1 MGQND
6 SSFALT
12 FDSYDTD
19 TQPMPMGDAPPS
31 LLLFGAYD
39 GAISFLGRLRG
50 TASYG
55 GRCRCG
61 WWYFS
66 E

>member
-12 FDSYDTD
+12 FESYDTD
-19 TQPMPMGDAPPS
+19 THPMPMGDAPPS

-39 GAISFLGRLRG
+39 GAISFLG
-50 TASYG
+50 
-55 GRCRCG
+55 
-61 WWYFS
+61 
-66 E
+66 